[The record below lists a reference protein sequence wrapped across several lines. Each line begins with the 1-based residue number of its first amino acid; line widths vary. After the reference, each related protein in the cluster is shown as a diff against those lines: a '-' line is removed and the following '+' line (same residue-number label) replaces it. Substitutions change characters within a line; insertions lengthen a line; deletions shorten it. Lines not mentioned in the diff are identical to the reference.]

1 MKAKIGLIRVL
12 TTKDEE
18 VLLSHGR
25 LLESRFPEF
34 KVESRCIEDQPKG
47 IYDEET
53 CAIAIPK
60 ILNLGREMEQQGV
73 KAIIVSCAD
82 DPGVEDLRKVVAIPV
97 IGAGSSSACLAL
109 SLGSRVGT
117 LGITESTP
125 LVMQGVLGNR
135 LVAQARP
142 KGVETTLDLM
152 TDDGKK
158 NAIDAVEYLR
168 KSGADIVALACTGYS
183 TIGIARELERAA
195 GLPVIDAVLAAG
207 LFAWHFTRDG

>member
-1 MKAKIGLIRVL
+1 MKTRIGLVRVL
-12 TTKDEE
+12 TTADEE
-18 VLLSHGR
+18 VLRSHGR

-34 KVESRCIEDQPKG
+34 QVESRCIEDQPEG
-47 IYDEET
+47 IHDEET
-53 CAIAIPK
+53 CAIAVPK
-60 ILNLGREMEQQGV
+60 ILNLGREMEREGV

-109 SLGSRVGT
+109 SFGSRVGT

-125 LVMQGVLGNR
+125 LAMQRVLGKH
-135 LVAQARP
+135 LVAHTRP

-158 NAIDAVEYLR
+158 NAMGAIEYLK
-168 KSGADIVALACTGYS
+168 KSGAHIVALACTGYS
-183 TIGIARELERAA
+183 TIGIARELERAG

-207 LFAWHFTRDG
+207 LFAWHITRDR